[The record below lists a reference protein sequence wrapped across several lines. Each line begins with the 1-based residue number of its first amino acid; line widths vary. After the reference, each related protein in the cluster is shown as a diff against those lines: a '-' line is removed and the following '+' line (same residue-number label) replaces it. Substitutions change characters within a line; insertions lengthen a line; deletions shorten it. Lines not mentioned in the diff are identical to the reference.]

1 MLSFIPTGADS
12 LAFVRFSSKIVDN
25 HEAGRPRHFFR
36 RIERTVHSSRQTTP
50 GIWLERARNPE
61 DSEARSFML
70 SFTIPYLM
78 VLVARHGITDH
89 HKKEDLIHDVCT
101 TILSRLATF
110 ERTANGS
117 YRAWVKK
124 ILVNRLNEIRRREKH
139 RERKEV
145 PFIEEPESPSDAD
158 LDRKEYLALAIGKA
172 LTRTETQCSTR
183 DREIFLDVLANGM
196 PPETVAAAENVS
208 VTNVYKI
215 VSRVRRL
222 MREALGDFLEP
233 EDLE

>member
-1 MLSFIPTGADS
+1 M
-12 LAFVRFSSKIVDN
+12 
-25 HEAGRPRHFFR
+25 
-36 RIERTVHSSRQTTP
+36 
-50 GIWLERARNPE
+50 
-61 DSEARSFML
+61 
-70 SFTIPYLM
+70 
-78 VLVARHGITDH
+78 
-89 HKKEDLIHDVCT
+89 
-101 TILSRLATF
+101 
-110 ERTANGS
+110 
-117 YRAWVKK
+117 
-124 ILVNRLNEIRRREKH
+124 
-139 RERKEV
+139 